1 MKVLMSAVIGVVSLL
16 VLGLMVLAG
25 LGSRMPRTLRVQS
38 SAHYAAGA
46 DSAFAALADLAHAAS
61 WRSDLTGT
69 RRLAD
74 QDGHAVWQLEA
85 RDGAWALEV
94 RDRLPDTLLVL
105 ATPDTTRGYGGIWTF
120 RVEPESTG
128 CRVRIT
134 EVNTIEPL
142 MARFVARCF
151 GDPRAA
157 QQTFLRDL
165 GRRLGEAAPEEAR

>member
-1 MKVLMSAVIGVVSLL
+1 MKQVMTAVIGLVSLL
-16 VLGLMVLAG
+16 VLGLVVITG
-25 LGSRMPRTLRVQS
+25 LGSRMPRMLRVQS

-46 DSAFAALADLAHAAS
+46 DSAFAALANLAQAAS

-94 RDRLPDTLLVL
+94 REHLPDTLLVL
-105 ATPDTTRGYGGIWTF
+105 ATPDTTRGYGGTWTF
-120 RVEPESTG
+120 QVQPESAG

-142 MARFVARCF
+142 MARFVARRF

-157 QQTFLRDL
+157 QQVFLRDL
-165 GRRLGEAAPEEAR
+165 RRRLGGAAPDEGR